1 MTRTVPKVQR
11 DESRTQGL
19 HRLELFRLLLPGKGN
34 KPRNLADH
42 SPMLRDLEA
51 CRGQRTSGAA
61 DPAADA
67 GGPIDRRDAYRRV
80 TRIARLAASTAH
92 QPPLAAVRRDRPD
105 YAALRVDAQPHEVA
119 GGSVGFRL
127 RQGPGPRH

>member
-19 HRLELFRLLLPGKGN
+19 HRLELFRLLLPGRGIKS
-34 KPRNLADH
+34 RNLPITARGFATWRPVAD
-42 SPMLRDLEA
+42 SGPAGPLILRPMTGR
-51 CRGQRTSGAA
+51 
-61 DPAADA
+61 
-67 GGPIDRRDAYRRV
+67 PIDRRGAYRRV

-105 YAALRVDAQPHEVA
+105 YAALRVDAA
-119 GGSVGFRL
+119 AA
-127 RQGPGPRH
+127 